1 MSKIKKIIL
10 IVVSFVVFIITLG
23 IIGAILDEEDSEN
36 TTKINRTE
44 IQKMSELLRKNT
56 LTFEGLF
63 FTRGFNLDYVQNL
76 EGPVKYVDKNNITN
90 NVFTINFI
98 YQSTMKVTNPDV
110 FKWQNL
116 KAFEVA
122 AERIKY
128 GEIETIDYS
137 FRMKGDDEEDYT
149 ELNFK
154 DIIAFAASSD
164 FINGKSYL
172 YFGVLNLKGYTDY
185 TFTFTNAISAELRLS
200 MLKGYVADEIDMI
213 TGKPLTNKA
222 DDF

>member
-10 IVVSFVVFIITLG
+10 IIVSFVVFILTLS
-23 IIGAILDEEDSEN
+23 IIVAILDNGNLEVDKSIIS
-36 TTKINRTE
+36 K
-44 IQKMSELLRKNT
+44 KSELLRKNT
-56 LTFEGLF
+56 LTFEGLL

-76 EGPVKYVDKNNITN
+76 EGPVQYVDKNNIAN

-98 YQSTMKVTNPDV
+98 CQSTMKVTNPDI
-110 FKWQNL
+110 FKRQNL

-128 GEIETIDYS
+128 GEIETIDYP

-154 DIIAFAASSD
+154 DILAFAASSD
-164 FINGKSYL
+164 FINGKSHL

-185 TFTFTNAISAELRLS
+185 IFTFTNVISAELILS
-200 MLKGYVADEIDMI
+200 ILKGYAADEIDMM